1 MVLSSAC
8 CSCSCCSH
16 AFLGPMFVGVPGSSE
31 EMSIPFDLKEG
42 KGGKEGMGG
51 RKEGREGKDRKY

>member
-1 MVLSSAC
+1 
-8 CSCSCCSH
+8 
-16 AFLGPMFVGVPGSSE
+16 MFVGVPGSSE